1 MASSPY
7 QGSCFAKQRVAVSFK
22 LEGSLV
28 LFPDLV
34 SGFVTLLAGFVSVG
48 IRALRSSGLPILFF
62 CLLFESV
69 LAKKKKNEKTKTKE
83 NSSYKKKS

>member
-48 IRALRSSGLPILFF
+48 IRALRSSGLPVLSCFPCLSSFFIESSILVAGF
-62 CLLFESV
+62 SV
-69 LAKKKKNEKTKTKE
+69 LF
-83 NSSYKKKS
+83 SL